1 MNGTAASKLKYGTGS
16 FILMKKCGIKILT
29 IIAAMFLS
37 SEIFASVVSQEKA
50 KTHLRYKIAVPKD
63 LIVINKRADEV
74 IIKSLNPEIFKS
86 ISDEIIA
93 FSKDPNYV
101 SSVKILPKEE
111 DNAVSS
117 LSIKLAS
124 PDVEL
129 FTFYKDREKYYVMD
143 FWTDADTI
151 LNKDKKVAIEAD
163 KAKEAPKKVDAL
175 PVAKKPEANSTEKTV
190 LKRPEVAKA
199 QVKTVKKAASE
210 KAISPYRDFRYG
222 ASFLWDYEPLEPTL
236 KKVVDLSRKTPE
248 FFYPIKDRSYT
259 KNEKEAHIQL
269 SINLYRKK
277 KFGLMYKSIELYKQK
292 YGEEDQVDINEYLKA
307 NAILKENIDK
317 GNTEPVKTA
326 LAMISTIAERTDNYE
341 MKKGIYKYLLTS
353 KIENNDYI
361 KLLELAKKFYVAS
374 KENFDYEES
383 GYAAELILYS
393 LTNLRQVEKLRELI
407 ADKTV
412 RKLVPAQLMI
422 AYEIYT
428 LLSMNKT
435 KEVIDTWEKNKKGM
449 VKPIHSAILYNVAE
463 ALFRE
468 AEYEKAI
475 SFYDDFIANYTYI
488 TQSGFARTRLALCYE
503 ILEKDVNQTLE
514 LYKRA
519 INRSQNFDSTYEAR
533 LRYTALRTIRKRK
546 IDQSDLEMRALL
558 DIKDTK
564 KKPVLSR
571 DVTKLR
577 WLIRLRSYLVDEK
590 FKEALS
596 YLTALPLTSMKP
608 SERRVF
614 EGDGAEA
621 IYGIMM
627 QNYKSTEYGKVIKAW
642 EVYKEKYVDKVA
654 MDPTLNFIV
663 GKSYVKLGIFS
674 GFDEIYESF
683 SKMKTSPTRTFP
695 IWVERRKMNTSA
707 VILEELKLSKNMKL
721 KNWDLALENVN
732 RIKTLA
738 PGYSKVDF
746 YKGLIQYHRKNYR
759 SAEESFE
766 NYLSV
771 QEGEKIFD
779 PTDLASMLDAYTD
792 SVYQLGD
799 YKKFQKVS
807 SAILSDTR
815 NFGVKNQL
823 MTKVKEKISYL
834 NLEVLA
840 GSNQKGTEYL
850 LVARIKKFLEEYQNS
865 VYKGRLQYLL
875 GLALAD
881 TKKEKEAMKVF
892 SEILED
898 ESISEY
904 IKEMVKSEL
913 SLLKIKNQTI

>member
-1 MNGTAASKLKYGTGS
+1 
-16 FILMKKCGIKILT
+16 MKKCGIKILT
-29 IIAAMFLS
+29 IIMAMFLS
-37 SEIFASVVSQEKA
+37 SEIFAAIVSQESA
-50 KTHLRYKIAVPKD
+50 KTHLRYKISVQKD
-63 LIVINKRADEV
+63 LIVINKRGDEV
-74 IIKSLNPEIFKS
+74 IIKSLNPEIFKK
-86 ISDEIIA
+86 IADEIIS
-93 FSKDPNYV
+93 FKKNQNYIRT
-101 SSVKILPKEE
+101 VKILPKKEG
-111 DNAVSS
+111 NAVSS

-124 PDVEL
+124 ADVEL

-151 LNKDKKVAIEAD
+151 LNKDKKIAKKKEVKKET
-163 KAKEAPKKVDAL
+163 KAAL
-175 PVAKKPEANSTEKTV
+175 PVAKRSTTAPKKTV
-190 LKRPEVAKA
+190 LKRPEPK
-199 QVKTVKKAASE
+199 QRVKTVAKKP
-210 KAISPYRDFRYG
+210 KAKKRVAPYRDFRYG
-222 ASFLWDYEPLEPTL
+222 ASFIWDYKPLQPTL

-248 FFYPIKDRSYT
+248 FFYPVKDRNYS

-269 SINLYRKK
+269 SINLFRKK
-277 KFGLMYKSIELYKQK
+277 KFGLMYKSIELFKQK
-292 YGEEDQVDINEYLKA
+292 YGEEEAVDIQEYLKA

-326 LAMISTIAERTDNYE
+326 LAMLSTIAERTDNYE
-341 MKKGIYKYLLTS
+341 LKKGIYKYLLTS
-353 KIENNDYI
+353 EIQNKDYI
-361 KLLELAKKFYVAS
+361 KLLDLSKKFYVTS

-383 GYAAELILYS
+383 GYAAELILFS
-393 LTNLRQVEKLRELI
+393 LTQLRQVEKLRELI

-412 RKLVPAQLMI
+412 RKLVPGQLMI

-428 LLSMNKT
+428 LLSMNKP
-435 KEVIDTWEKNKKGM
+435 KEVIKTWEKNRKGM
-449 VKPIHSAILYNVAE
+449 VKPIHPAILYNVAE

-468 AEYEKAI
+468 AEYKKAI
-475 SFYDDFIANYTYI
+475 NFYDDFISNYTYI
-488 TQSGFARTRLALCYE
+488 TETGFARTRLALCYE
-503 ILEKDVNQTLE
+503 ILERDVNQTLE

-533 LRYTALRTIRKRK
+533 LRFTALTTVRKRK
-546 IDQSDLEMRALL
+546 LNAKDKEMRALL
-558 DIKDTK
+558 DVKKTK
-564 KKPVLSR
+564 KMPVLSR
-571 DVTKLR
+571 EMKKLR
-577 WLIRLRSYLVDEK
+577 WLVRLRTFLVDEK
-590 FKEALS
+590 FTESLS
-596 YLTALPLTSMKP
+596 YLSALPLNSMKP
-608 SERRVF
+608 SEKRVF

-627 QNYKSTEYGKVIKAW
+627 QNYKNSEYGKVIKAW
-642 EVYKEKYVDKVA
+642 EIYKEKYVDKVA

-674 GFDEIYESF
+674 GFDEIYRSF
-683 SKMKTSPTRTFP
+683 SKMEASPTRTFP
-695 IWVERRKMNTSA
+695 VWVERRGMNTSS

-721 KNWDLALENVN
+721 KNWDLALKNVE
-732 RIKTLA
+732 RIKKMA
-738 PGYSKVDF
+738 PRYDKVDF
-746 YKGLIQYHRKNYR
+746 YKGLIQYNRKNYR

-766 NYLSV
+766 NYLSS
-771 QEGEKIFD
+771 QDGERIFD
-779 PTDLASMLDAYTD
+779 PNDLALMLDAYTD

-807 SAILSDTR
+807 SAILTDTR

-850 LVARIKKFLEEYQNS
+850 LVARIKNFLKGYPKS

>member
-1 MNGTAASKLKYGTGS
+1 M
-16 FILMKKCGIKILT
+16 MKNGIKILT
-29 IIAAMFLS
+29 IMLAMFLS
-37 SEIFASVVSQEKA
+37 SEIFAAVVTKETA
-50 KTHLRYKIAVPKD
+50 KTHLRYKVAVPKD
-63 LIVINKRADEV
+63 LIVINKRGDEV
-74 IIKSLNPEIFKS
+74 LIKSLNPEVFKNIADEL
-86 ISDEIIA
+86 ISFKKNPDYIR
-93 FSKDPNYV
+93 NV
-101 SSVKILPKEE
+101 TILPKK
-111 DNAVSS
+111 DGNAVSS

-151 LNKDKKVAIEAD
+151 LNKDKKVAKKVAPV
-163 KAKEAPKKVDAL
+163 KKQAKETL
-175 PVAKKPEANSTEKTV
+175 PVAKKPTKNQKVKTV
-190 LKRPEVAKA
+190 LKRPEAPKA
-199 QVKTVKKAASE
+199 QVKTVKSGKRKKRVA
-210 KAISPYRDFRYG
+210 PYRDFRYG
-222 ASFLWDYEPLEPTL
+222 ASFLWDYKPLQPSL
-236 KKVVDLSRKTPE
+236 KKVVNLSRKTPE
-248 FFYPIKDRSYT
+248 FFYPVKDRNYN

-269 SINLYRKK
+269 TINLFRKK
-277 KFGLMYKSIELYKQK
+277 KFGLMYKSIELFKQK
-292 YGEEDQVDINEYLKA
+292 YGEDESVDINEYLKA

-317 GNTEPVKTA
+317 GNVEPVKTA
-326 LAMISTIAERTDNYE
+326 LAMLSTIAERTENYE
-341 MKKGIYKYLLTS
+341 LKKGIYKYLLTS
-353 KIENNDYI
+353 QIENNDHI
-361 KLLELAKKFYVAS
+361 KLLELSKRFYVAS

-383 GYAAELILYS
+383 GYAAELILFS
-393 LTNLRQVEKLRELI
+393 LTQLRQVDKLRELI

-412 RKLVPAQLMI
+412 RKLVPGQLMI

-428 LLSMNKT
+428 LLSMNKP
-435 KEVIDTWEKNKKGM
+435 KEVIKVWEKNRKGM

-475 SFYDDFIANYTYI
+475 SFYDDFITNYNYI
-488 TQSGFARTRLALCYE
+488 TESGFARTRLALCYE
-503 ILEKDVNQTLE
+503 MLEKDVNQTLE

-533 LRYTALRTIRKRK
+533 LRYTALRTVRKRNLK
-546 IDQSDLEMRALL
+546 KADMEMRALL
-558 DIKDTK
+558 SIKDTK

-571 DVTKLR
+571 DIKKLR
-577 WLIRLRSYLVDEK
+577 WLVRLRTFLVDEK
-590 FKEALS
+590 FNEALS
-596 YLTALPLTSMKP
+596 YLTAIPLNSMKP
-608 SERRVF
+608 SVKRVF

-627 QNYKSTEYGKVIKAW
+627 QNYRKSEYGKVIKAW
-642 EVYKEKYVDKVA
+642 EIYKEKYVDKVA

-674 GFDEIYESF
+674 GFDDIYSSF
-683 SKMKTSPTRTFP
+683 AKMKSSPTRTFP
-695 IWVERRKMNTSA
+695 IWVERRGMNTSA

-721 KNWDLALENVN
+721 KNWDLALKNVE
-732 RIKTLA
+732 RIKKIA
-738 PGYSKVDF
+738 PGYDKVDF
-746 YKGLIQYHRKNYR
+746 YKGLIQYNRKNYR
-759 SAEESFE
+759 SAELSFE
-766 NYLSV
+766 NYLSS
-771 QEGEKIFD
+771 QEGERVFD
-779 PTDLASMLDAYTD
+779 PTDLALMLDAYAD

-807 SAILSDTR
+807 SAILNDTR

-850 LVARIKKFLEEYQNS
+850 LVARIKKFLKDYQKS

-898 ESISEY
+898 ESISAY

-913 SLLKIKNQTI
+913 SLLKLKNQTI

>member
-1 MNGTAASKLKYGTGS
+1 
-16 FILMKKCGIKILT
+16 MKKCGIKILT
-29 IIAAMFLS
+29 IIMAMFLS
-37 SEIFASVVSQEKA
+37 SEIFAAIVSQESA
-50 KTHLRYKIAVPKD
+50 KTHLRYKISVQKD
-63 LIVINKRADEV
+63 LIVINKKGDEV
-74 IIKSLNPEIFKS
+74 IIKSLNPEIFKK
-86 ISDEIIA
+86 IADEIIS
-93 FSKDPNYV
+93 FKKNQDYIRT
-101 SSVKILPKEE
+101 VKILPKKEG
-111 DNAVSS
+111 NAVSS

-124 PDVEL
+124 ADVEL

-151 LNKDKKVAIEAD
+151 LNKDKKVAKKKEVKKET
-163 KAKEAPKKVDAL
+163 KAAL
-175 PVAKKPEANSTEKTV
+175 PVAKRPTTAPKKTV
-190 LKRPEVAKA
+190 LKRPESKQ
-199 QVKTVKKAASE
+199 QVKTVDKKSRTKKRLA
-210 KAISPYRDFRYG
+210 PYRDFRYG
-222 ASFLWDYEPLEPTL
+222 ASFIWDYKPLQPTL

-248 FFYPIKDRSYT
+248 FFYPVKDRNYS

-269 SINLYRKK
+269 SINLFRKK
-277 KFGLMYKSIELYKQK
+277 KFGLMYKSIELFKQK
-292 YGEEDQVDINEYLKA
+292 YGEEQAVDIQEYLKA

-326 LAMISTIAERTDNYE
+326 LVMLSTIAERTDNYE
-341 MKKGIYKYLLTS
+341 LKKGIYKYLLTS
-353 KIENNDYI
+353 EIQNKDYI
-361 KLLELAKKFYVAS
+361 KLLDLSKKFYVTS

-383 GYAAELILYS
+383 GYAAELILFS
-393 LTNLRQVEKLRELI
+393 LTQLRQVEKLRELI

-412 RKLVPAQLMI
+412 RKLVPGQLMI

-428 LLSMNKT
+428 LLSMNKP
-435 KEVIDTWEKNKKGM
+435 KEVIKTWEKNKKGM
-449 VKPIHSAILYNVAE
+449 VKPIHPAILYNVAE

-468 AEYEKAI
+468 AEYKRAI
-475 SFYDDFIANYTYI
+475 NFYDDFISNYTYI
-488 TQSGFARTRLALCYE
+488 TESGFARTRLALCYE
-503 ILEKDVNQTLE
+503 ILERDVNQTLE

-533 LRYTALRTIRKRK
+533 LRFAALRTVRKRK
-546 IDQSDLEMRALL
+546 LNSKDMEMRALL
-558 DIKDTK
+558 DVKKTK
-564 KKPVLSR
+564 KMPVLSR
-571 DVTKLR
+571 EMKKLR
-577 WLIRLRSYLVDEK
+577 WLVRLRTFLVDEK
-590 FKEALS
+590 FTESLS
-596 YLTALPLTSMKP
+596 YLSALPLNSMKP
-608 SERRVF
+608 SEKRVF

-627 QNYKSTEYGKVIKAW
+627 QNYKNSEYGKVIKAW

-674 GFDEIYESF
+674 GFDEIYKSF
-683 SKMKTSPTRTFP
+683 SKMKASPTRTFP
-695 IWVERRKMNTSA
+695 VWVERRGMNTSS

-721 KNWDLALENVN
+721 KNWDLALKNVE
-732 RIKTLA
+732 RIKKMA
-738 PGYSKVDF
+738 PRYDKVDF
-746 YKGLIQYHRKNYR
+746 YKGRIQYNRKNYR

-766 NYLSV
+766 NYLSS
-771 QEGEKIFD
+771 QDGERIFD
-779 PTDLASMLDAYTD
+779 PNDLALMLDAYTD

-840 GSNQKGTEYL
+840 GSNQKGAEYL
-850 LVARIKKFLEEYQNS
+850 LVARIKNFLKGYPKS